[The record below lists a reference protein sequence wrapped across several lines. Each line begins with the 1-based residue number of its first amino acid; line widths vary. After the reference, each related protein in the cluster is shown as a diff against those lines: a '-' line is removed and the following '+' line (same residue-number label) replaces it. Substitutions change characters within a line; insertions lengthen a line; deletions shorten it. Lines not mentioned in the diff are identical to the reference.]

1 MGLSLEYT
9 WFALMIVFLYSPS
22 IIILLPIKAN
32 CSVSTLEFIFISIFL
47 LLTLRPVILCVSEDF
62 DLLLHVLVSA

>member
-32 CSVSTLEFIFISIFL
+32 CSTVSTLEFIFISVFFA
-47 LLTLRPVILCVSEDF
+47 VDF
-62 DLLLHVLVSA
+62 EAGDTVCF